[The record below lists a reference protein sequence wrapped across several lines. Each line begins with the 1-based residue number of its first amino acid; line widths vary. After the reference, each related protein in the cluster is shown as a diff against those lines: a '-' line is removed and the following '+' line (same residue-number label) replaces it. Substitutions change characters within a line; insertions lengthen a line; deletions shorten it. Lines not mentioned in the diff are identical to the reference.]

1 MKLKK
6 TLARLFVARERSKV
20 ADEAKTRFL
29 YPLEAHLE
37 ASGLGHIS
45 EISDA
50 TSPSKADRGITLS
63 SYTTISTLLQL
74 RRGVSFRLA
83 TIQSRGIRK
92 LEAYATQGHRMIFV
106 EEAVK

>member
-50 TSPSKADRGITLS
+50 TSP
-63 SYTTISTLLQL
+63 YT
-74 RRGVSFRLA
+74 
-83 TIQSRGIRK
+83 SRGCPFQAWSLSKFIRIQK
-92 LEAYATQGHRMIFV
+92 LI
-106 EEAVK
+106 EELL